1 MMMMII
7 INIIFHNI
15 IIIIII
21 HIIMTGLPSDCSVL
35 SKCLSTFLL
44 LCYKMTKWKFTLMEA
59 SIEPV
64 AMSRPKRK

>member
-1 MMMMII
+1 MIMKII
-7 INIIFHNI
+7 INIIIHNI
-15 IIIIII
+15 IIFI
-21 HIIMTGLPSDCSVL
+21 HIIMTSLPSECRVL

-59 SIEPV
+59 SIDPV